1 MEKRTPQSAVS
12 NGEWSKVFVEIQF
25 MRWVLTKMCEKYQIF
40 QLFLKVTQTQDSR
53 NAAEAGILA
62 AF

>member
-1 MEKRTPQSAVS
+1 MLQNQYITTQYP
-12 NGEWSKVFVEIQF
+12 
-25 MRWVLTKMCEKYQIF
+25 EKYQNRRFDCKNYI
-40 QLFLKVTQTQDSR
+40 THDSR